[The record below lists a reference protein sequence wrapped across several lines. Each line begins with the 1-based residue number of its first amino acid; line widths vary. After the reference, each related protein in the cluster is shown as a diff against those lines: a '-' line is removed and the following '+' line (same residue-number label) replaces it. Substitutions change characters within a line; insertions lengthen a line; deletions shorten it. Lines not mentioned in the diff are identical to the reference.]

1 MSAAA
6 GAGSAPEAS
15 AASLAE
21 DGQHPAPPPRPG
33 PATDRTGDGPM
44 LGPGTVTWRV
54 NREPVVFMGG
64 GRALLLQVAHPLVA
78 AGVAQHSNYQADPWG
93 RLYRTLDTTVKIVF
107 GPREVSAR
115 AGAKL
120 RRRHDYVS
128 GHSDDGVPYHAQD
141 PALLLWV
148 WATLVDTALLLYE
161 RCLGPL
167 PRAERERFVAEQ
179 ALFAHACGVPE
190 DRCPTSLS
198 EFEDYFARMVATE
211 LRVTPAARAVAD
223 SLAPSAA
230 PLPLRPAFALH
241 WLVTAGLLP
250 TRTREGYGL
259 PWSRRRQRLLDVWLR
274 GVGLGVRPVPLEAR
288 ALPVTLT
295 AAGRLDRLR
304 IPERL
309 AARA

>member
-6 GAGSAPEAS
+6 RAGTAPQA
-15 AASLAE
+15 
-21 DGQHPAPPPRPG
+21 PARG
-33 PATDRTGDGPM
+33 PAHDAAPSPTGADGRL

-107 GPREVSAR
+107 GPPETSQA
-115 AGAKL
+115 AGRRL
-120 RRRHDYVS
+120 RRRHDYVT
-128 GHSDDGVPYHAQD
+128 GHADDGTPYHAQD

-161 RCLGPL
+161 RCMGAL
-167 PRAERERFVAEQ
+167 PRNDRERFIAEQ
-179 ALFAHACGVPE
+179 TLFAQACGVPA
-190 DRCPTSLS
+190 DRCPGSLA
-198 EFEDYFARMVATE
+198 EFEDYLERMVAEE
-211 LRVTPAARAVAD
+211 LEVTPPALAVAE
-223 SLAPSAA
+223 SMAPAAA
-230 PLPLRPAFALH
+230 PAPLRPAFAVH
-241 WLVTAGLLP
+241 GLVTAGLLP
-250 TRTREGYGL
+250 ERVRDLYGL
-259 PWSRRRQRLLDVWLR
+259 SWSSGRQRRLDRWLR
-274 GVGLGVRPVPLEAR
+274 AVGAGARVVPLPLR

-304 IPERL
+304 IAERL